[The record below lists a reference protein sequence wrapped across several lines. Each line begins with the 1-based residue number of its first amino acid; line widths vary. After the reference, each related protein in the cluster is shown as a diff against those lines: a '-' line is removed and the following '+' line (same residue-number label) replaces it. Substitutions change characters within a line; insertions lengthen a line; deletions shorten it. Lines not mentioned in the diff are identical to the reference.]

1 MFLIEQQEKNPDEEK
16 EEESPD
22 ISDEASD
29 ESDSE
34 DSENSEQPQLPA
46 EEKQETEVES
56 RDVKLDTADLG
67 SEGGS
72 DELESASSSSVPVQQ
87 CVEEMETV
95 SIGGSSQSRLLA
107 DHGIFGGS
115 RAHQG
120 NRAGPLITEIIM
132 DTGNKLIRMKSAVLR
147 VENGRRNDY
156 ILFPFST

>member
-1 MFLIEQQEKNPDEEK
+1 MDEEK

-34 DSENSEQPQLPA
+34 DSQQRQLPA
-46 EEKQETEVES
+46 EERQETEVKS
-56 RDVKLDTADLG
+56 RDVKPDAVDL
-67 SEGGS
+67 SNEGDS
-72 DELESASSSSVPVQQ
+72 DELESISSSSVHVPAQQ

-107 DHGIFGGS
+107 DHGIFGGF
-115 RAHQG
+115 RAQQG
-120 NRAGPLITEIIM
+120 NRAGPLITEIVM
-132 DTGNKLIRMKSAVLR
+132 DTGNKLIRMRSAVLR
-147 VENGRRNDY
+147 VENFGENNDY